1 MHMIIH
7 RFRDVPDFPFARY
20 YEDPAQ
26 FIQAQRCWLAVLRE
40 TEGFDEA
47 LWHPTPR
54 AENLADDMY
63 LGKVLDLVAPLITKA
78 MSVQTFSLEGDINM
92 ALHENGPMDPVDVPR
107 FLDPVQRAAIIA
119 GTPEDKLYRDTI
131 AHHAP
136 LMAWV
141 EKTTI
146 WHAEA
151 GHAAGGAEVAVERL
165 ILTSTISEVCEPLAR
180 QALALFLQDGPAA
193 ERVNAAF
200 P

>member
-1 MHMIIH
+1 MIIH

-78 MSVQTFSLEGDINM
+78 MSVQTFSLEATSIWRCTRM
-92 ALHENGPMDPVDVPR
+92 ARWTLSM
-107 FLDPVQRAAIIA
+107 FLDFWTPCNVPQSSRARPRTSFTAIQLPIM
-119 GTPEDKLYRDTI
+119 R
-131 AHHAP
+131 
-136 LMAWV
+136 
-141 EKTTI
+141 
-146 WHAEA
+146 
-151 GHAAGGAEVAVERL
+151 R
-165 ILTSTISEVCEPLAR
+165 
-180 QALALFLQDGPAA
+180 
-193 ERVNAAF
+193 
-200 P
+200 